1 MVGERVRSREQR
13 CRVSGCGSD
22 RGERELARG
31 RADQTAMAGYALG
44 LSSVYGFNK
53 DVAGGVLNLT
63 DGERNA
69 IFYVSAHTAVIHDL
83 DSGEQK
89 VLQGHSNHIT
99 SVTASM
105 DRRWVAT
112 ADSGSED
119 CMVVV
124 WDTSTGTPVKTLFK
138 PHAAGAT
145 AMHMCEDA
153 SILATVGVDENGTQ
167 VLSLWAWTEDTSA
180 PIASV
185 EIPTDDPQICV
196 RFHRQDASQLL
207 TNGKS
212 SMYFCTMLEDGEFDV
227 YTPQID
233 AADFRQGIGEY
244 TQSLFMPDSSEVITA
259 TVDGDVVVWDES
271 MLLAPPDETGEMRK
285 QAVKIIKLHTNG
297 GINFMD
303 MHENSVVTGGSDGFV
318 RFYDFKLR
326 MVAWFDYFNNG
337 PVTSI
342 DFARTGKDVPAM
354 LTAENFDCEDFVFGT
369 GSAQI
374 VTAGTEL
381 LQQLEMED
389 RRGTVVLSGFEGPIA
404 SVATHP
410 AIPVALASTSTGR
423 LHVADLAGGVTG
435 SRELEPISSM
445 AYTPDG
451 SLVMCGAAAA
461 GTVHVLDA
469 STLEDVQSLSVL
481 EGPVERVEVSPDG
494 QAFATVDSTRATT
507 IFKFMEDPEALVGV
521 SLDQLED
528 EPKKKCWVF
537 VGSYRAHYKPV
548 SALVWGAA
556 AIAGDTPRL
565 WTTGEDGF
573 LVEYDVD
580 GSSVEGGV
588 QLKKRERVLRAPI
601 PTAAGIVPAYGGSY
615 LKEDV
620 LVLCDDQYKFKVQ
633 RVPDAATEPSVCR
646 KTVLGPTY
654 GDPVTKLCA
663 FPGDGYML
671 YATPSKVMGLV
682 KAPFDGNPSRCIGMI
697 AHPGEITA
705 CTPAVGPDGAPCVV
719 TAGGSD
725 GTVMMWKVDLE
736 NADSRAKVGGDGME
750 PFYGMLAGG
759 KGGTLHEEM
768 VEYFY
773 LAQLKA
779 QGVSSVAERQITGKV
794 PFDHTASLL
803 RAAGYYPSEGEVA
816 DILEELKHENF
827 NETGE
832 LVTELTFDALL
843 KVFVNHRPVVG
854 VGPEDIEEAFL
865 GLGAPGGTKLVSH
878 EQLLTLLAERGEPL
892 VGGELA
898 SCFEELLGPGMD
910 LAALGSTDITPQ
922 EMAEGVL
929 GFGANEADEDGAVD
943 EAAA

>member
-1 MVGERVRSREQR
+1 
-13 CRVSGCGSD
+13 
-22 RGERELARG
+22 
-31 RADQTAMAGYALG
+31 MAANYALG
-44 LSSVYGFNK
+44 LTGVYGFNK
-53 DVAGGVLNLT
+53 DVAGGVLNLSN
-63 DGERNA
+63 GERNA
-69 IFYVSAHTAVIHDL
+69 IFYVSAHTAIIHDL

-89 VLQGHSNHIT
+89 VLQGHSNKIT
-99 SVTASM
+99 SVTSSI

-112 ADSGSED
+112 ADTGSEE

-124 WDTSTGTPVKTLFK
+124 WDTTTGTPVKTLFK
-138 PHAAGAT
+138 PHAEGAT

-153 SILATVGVDENGTQ
+153 SILATVGMDEGGAQ

-185 EIPTDDPQICV
+185 EIPSEDPQTCV

-212 SMYFCTMLEDGEFDV
+212 SVFFCTMLEDGEFDV
-227 YTPQID
+227 YSPQID
-233 AADFRQGIGEY
+233 PADFRQGIGEY
-244 TQSLFMPDSSEVITA
+244 TQSLFIPDSSEVISA

-297 GINFMD
+297 GINFLD
-303 MHENSVVTGGSDGFV
+303 MHENSIVTGGSDGFV

-342 DFARTGKDVPAM
+342 DFARTGKEVPAM

-369 GSAQI
+369 SSAQI
-374 VTAGTEL
+374 VMAGTEL

-389 RRGTVVLSGFEGPIA
+389 RRGTVVVQGFEGKIE

-410 AIPVALASTSTGR
+410 AIPVALASTSSMVGKAVAGR

-435 SRELEPISSM
+435 SRELEPLSAM
-445 AYTPDG
+445 EYTPDG
-451 SLVMCGAAAA
+451 SLVMCGSA
-461 GTVHVLDA
+461 GAGSVHILDA
-469 STLEDVQSLSVL
+469 STLEDVQTLSPL
-481 EGPVERVEVSPDG
+481 DGPVERIAVAPDG
-494 QAFATVDSTRATT
+494 QSFATVDSTRATT
-507 IFKFMEDPEALVGV
+507 IFKYMVDPEALVGV
-521 SLDQLED
+521 ALDEVQN
-528 EPKKKCWVF
+528 EPEKKCWVF
-537 VGSYRAHYKPV
+537 VGSYRAHYKAV
-548 SALVWGAA
+548 SALVWGPP

-565 WTTGEDGF
+565 WTVGQDGF

-588 QLKKRERVLRAPI
+588 QLKKRERVLRSPI
-601 PTAAGIVPAYGGSY
+601 PSAAGLLPGYGGSY

-620 LVLCDDQYKFKVQ
+620 LVMCDDQYKLKVQ
-633 RVPDAATEPSVCR
+633 RVPDGSTDPSSCR

-654 GDPVTKLCA
+654 GDPVSSLCA
-663 FPGDGYML
+663 FPGSDYML
-671 YATPSKVMGLV
+671 YSTPSKVMGLI
-682 KAPFDGNPSRCIGMI
+682 KTPLDGNPSRCIGMV
-697 AHPGEITA
+697 AHPGEISG
-705 CTPAVGPDGAPCVV
+705 CTPAVQPNGDACVV
-719 TAGGSD
+719 TAGGED
-725 GTVMMWKVDLE
+725 GTLMVWTVDLA
-736 NADSRAKVGGDGME
+736 NADSRTALGGEGME
-750 PFYGMLAGG
+750 PFCEMLAGG

-768 VEYFY
+768 VDYFY

-779 QGVSSVAERQITGKV
+779 QGVGSVAEREISGKV

-816 DILEELKHENF
+816 DILEELKHETY

-832 LVTELTFDALL
+832 LTTELTFDSLL

-854 VGPEDIEEAFL
+854 VGPDDIEEAFL
-865 GLGAPGGTKLVSH
+865 GLGAPGGSKLLSH
-878 EQLLTLLAERGEPL
+878 EQLLKLMAERGEPL
-892 VGGELA
+892 VGGELTA
-898 SCFEELLGPGMD
+898 CFEELLGPGMD
-910 LAALGSTDITPQ
+910 LAGLGSTDITPQ

-929 GFGANEADEDGAVD
+929 GFGAGEGGEEEEGDEGV
-943 EAAA
+943 EP